1 VAAGS
6 PGNTTGF
13 TYAIKNDGTLW
24 GWGYNGNG
32 QLGLQNTTN
41 YSSPKQVGLL
51 TNWSSISAGG
61 YGAVAIKTDGTLW
74 AWGWNV
80 RGQLGNGTVISYSSP
95 IQIGALTNWKQAAM
109 HGDSAD
115 ATCAAI
121 KTDGTL
127 WTWGANFQG
136 QLGLG
141 SVVSPTGAYVSSPVQ
156 VGSLTNWKQV
166 AVGWY
171 HVAAIKTD
179 GTLWTWGGNF
189 HGQLGLGSVA
199 YVSSPVQV
207 GSLTN
212 WKQVT
217 CNSFSHTLA
226 VKTDGTLW
234 AWGGNFRGQL
244 GISAIGFTAGSAGY
258 YSSPVQVG
266 SLTNWKQLAAGY
278 SNTAAVKTDGT
289 LWNWG
294 DNSQG
299 QLGQSNIINY
309 SSPVQVGSLT
319 NWKQVAH
326 GFFCSGITFS
336 DLT

>member
-1 VAAGS
+1 
-6 PGNTTGF
+6 
-13 TYAIKNDGTLW
+13 
-24 GWGYNGNG
+24 
-32 QLGLQNTTN
+32 
-41 YSSPKQVGLL
+41 
-51 TNWSSISAGG
+51 
-61 YGAVAIKTDGTLW
+61 
-74 AWGWNV
+74 
-80 RGQLGNGTVISYSSP
+80 
-95 IQIGALTNWKQAAM
+95 
-109 HGDSAD
+109 
-115 ATCAAI
+115 
-121 KTDGTL
+121 
-127 WTWGANFQG
+127 
-136 QLGLG
+136 
-141 SVVSPTGAYVSSPVQ
+141 VQ
-156 VGSLTNWKQV
+156 VGALTNWKQV

-189 HGQLGLGSVA
+189 QGQLGLGSVA

-207 GSLTN
+207 GSLSN
-212 WKQVT
+212 WKQVA
-217 CNSFSHTLA
+217 CNSIGHTLA

-234 AWGGNFRGQL
+234 SWGGNYRGQL

-266 SLTNWKQLAAGY
+266 SLTNWKQVAGGQSHSACIKTDGTLWTFGAGDSGQLGNGTLISYSSPVQVGSLTNWKQLTAGY
-278 SNTAAVKTDGT
+278 SNCAAIKTDGT

-299 QLGQSNIINY
+299 QLGQSNITNR
-309 SSPVQVGSLT
+309 SSPVQVGTMT